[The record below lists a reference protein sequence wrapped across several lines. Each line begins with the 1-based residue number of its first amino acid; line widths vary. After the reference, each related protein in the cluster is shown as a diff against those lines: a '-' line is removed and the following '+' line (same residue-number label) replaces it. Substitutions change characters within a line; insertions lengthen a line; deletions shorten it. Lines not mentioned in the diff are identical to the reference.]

1 MNQRI
6 EMSRPAQ
13 AWLPGLAVA
22 VAVVAAASSFPFIR
36 MGLQGLPPLEL
47 AAARFGVAA
56 LLLLPWLAWRR
67 PELPGFMDG
76 VRFLLCGVLGVALF
90 HVLLNTGE
98 LTVQAGAASFI
109 VNTMPIMTALLS
121 AVFLRETLPLWG
133 WLGSLCSLGGVA
145 LIAQGQPGGLGLVA
159 GSSLILGAAL
169 SCALFVVLQ
178 KSLVARYGV
187 LPSTAYTL
195 LAGAAC
201 LSPWWPEALVAL
213 SPADARTVFAVA
225 WLGVFPSVIGYACW
239 NYALDCFGAVKAA
252 NFLYLV
258 PVVASSLSVF
268 VLDESIGIL
277 TLAGGALV
285 VAGVMIVNLWGPN

>member
-1 MNQRI
+1 M
-6 EMSRPAQ
+6 
-13 AWLPGLAVA
+13 A

-121 AVFLRETLPLWG
+121 AIFLRETLPLWG
-133 WLGSLCSLGGVA
+133 WMGSLCSLGGVA
-145 LIAQGQPGGLGLVA
+145 LIAQGQPGSLGLIA
-159 GSSLILGAAL
+159 GSSLILGAAF
-169 SCALFVVLQ
+169 SCALFAVLQ
-178 KSLVARYGV
+178 KSLVARYGAV
-187 LPSTAYTL
+187 PSTAYTL
-195 LAGAAC
+195 LAGAVC
-201 LSPWWPEALVAL
+201 LSPWWPEALAAL
-213 SPADARTVFAVA
+213 EPADTRTVFAVA
-225 WLGVFPSVIGYACW
+225 WLGVFPSVIGYASW
-239 NYALDCFGAVKAA
+239 SYALGYFGAVKAA

-258 PVVASSLSVF
+258 PVVASLLSAF
-268 VLDESIGIL
+268 LLDESTGIL

-285 VAGVMIVNLWGPN
+285 VAGVIAVNLYGVDSGMAQPLHGQ